1 MQIDNSIYFNP
12 DRLLSYN
19 CLLSIVIGERGVGK
33 TYSMKDYCIRHFLK
47 QHKKFCWI
55 RRFASDLDEAVG
67 DKELTFFKPI
77 QEKHNYKYDMTKSK
91 KMITLYLNDKV
102 CGYAT
107 SLRAAESLKGTEYN
121 DVDTLILDEFL
132 VGEGGTHYLRNE
144 PMYLLSLIETIAR
157 LRKIRV
163 ILLGNATGSV
173 VNPYFDF
180 FKIHLPY
187 NSEFQTFKNKQEAHA
202 NKKQKMKSLE
212 FVKKLVNVM
221 ETNNQRNR
229 NHKQVHTKH
238 KHHKA
243 LSAPQKTLPND
254 NNVKINFD
262 KIDFNL
268 LQQKI
273 DVYNLIKKSFG
284 KTQRISKSNMD
295 LQEDLGENAELVT
308 NNSLKYKLK
317 PYFIKTKFQKK
328 TIHKFNGITGKFF
341 GIPV

>member
-1 MQIDNSIYFNP
+1 MSEIDNSIYFNP
-12 DRLLSYN
+12 DKLLSYN

-33 TYSMKDYCIRHFLK
+33 TYSMKDYCIRHYLK

-77 QEKHNYKYDMTKSK
+77 QEKHNYKYDMAKSK

-107 SLRAAESLKGTEYN
+107 SLRAAESLKGTEYS

-187 NSEFQTFKNKQEAHA
+187 NSEFQTFKNNTIVVNYIKNERYRQAKRESEFGQLVAGTEYEEYAIENKFTKDNYTFIQKKHPKAKLFCNVILNNMFYGVWIYKQEMYISRKYNPNYGINLTFDYNLH
-202 NKKQKMKSLE
+202 NE
-212 FVKKLVNVM
+212 
-221 ETNNQRNR
+221 
-229 NHKQVHTKH
+229 
-238 KHHKA
+238 
-243 LSAPQKTLPND
+243 KTLLLKSRSVFIENIA
-254 NNVKINFD
+254 NHYRTANLFFD
-262 KIDFNL
+262 
-268 LQQKI
+268 
-273 DVYNLIKKSFG
+273 
-284 KTQRISKSNMD
+284 D
-295 LQEDLGENAELVT
+295 LH
-308 NNSLKYKLK
+308 
-317 PYFIKTKFQKK
+317 IKTDIIDLLRRLNK
-328 TIHKFNGITGKFF
+328 IY
-341 GIPV
+341 